1 MRSQDAVPDELEIIP
16 DGEKSRPHS
25 RTNDKGLNTAREG
38 SPIPKTVVQKLDPT
52 SPSHGEV
59 PGTTAYSIRAADAA
73 PDVITKIRDP
83 EEEIA
88 EQKQFLKPN
97 ETPIPKIVQ
106 PKAESEWSQGEV
118 LALKPY
124 EVDKENTTTNAV
136 EQGDMSG

>member
-16 DGEKSRPHS
+16 DGEKSRPYS
-25 RTNDKGLNTAREG
+25 RANDKDRNTAREG
-38 SPIPKTVVQKLDPT
+38 SPIPITVVQKLDPT

-59 PGTTAYSIRAADAA
+59 PGTTAYSVRAADAA

-83 EEEIA
+83 EEEIEA
-88 EQKQFLKPN
+88 QKKSLTPN

-106 PKAESEWSQGEV
+106 SKAEPEWSHGEV

-124 EVDKENTTTNAV
+124 ESNKENPTANTV
-136 EQGDMSG
+136 KQGDTSG

>member
-16 DGEKSRPHS
+16 DGEKSRPYS
-25 RTNDKGLNTAREG
+25 RANEDRNTARGG
-38 SPIPKTVVQKLDPT
+38 SPIPKTVIQKLDPT

-59 PGTTAYSIRAADAA
+59 PGTTAYSARAADAA

-88 EQKQFLKPN
+88 AQKNSLKPS
-97 ETPIPKIVQ
+97 EIPIPKIVQ
-106 PKAESEWSQGEV
+106 PGAESEWSPGEV

-124 EVDKENTTTNAV
+124 EPSKENPTANAMK
-136 EQGDMSG
+136 QGDVSG

>member
-16 DGEKSRPHS
+16 DGEKSRPYS
-25 RTNDKGLNTAREG
+25 RANDQDRNTARGG

-59 PGTTAYSIRAADAA
+59 PGTIAYSVRAADAA

-88 EQKQFLKPN
+88 AQKKSLKPN
-97 ETPIPKIVQ
+97 KTPIPKIVQ
-106 PKAESEWSQGEV
+106 PKAESEWSHGEA

-124 EVDKENTTTNAV
+124 ESSKENLTANAV
-136 EQGDMSG
+136 KQGDISG

>member
-16 DGEKSRPHS
+16 DGEKSRPYS
-25 RTNDKGLNTAREG
+25 RANDRDRNTARGG

-59 PGTTAYSIRAADAA
+59 PGTTAYSVRAADAA

-88 EQKQFLKPN
+88 AQKKALKPS

-106 PKAESEWSQGEV
+106 PRAESEWSHGEV

-124 EVDKENTTTNAV
+124 EPSKETSTANAV
-136 EQGDMSG
+136 RQGDVSG

>member
-16 DGEKSRPHS
+16 DGEKSRPYS
-25 RTNDKGLNTAREG
+25 RANDKDRHTARGG

-59 PGTTAYSIRAADAA
+59 PGTTAYSVRAADAA

-88 EQKQFLKPN
+88 AQKNSLKPN
-97 ETPIPKIVQ
+97 EKPIPKIIQ
-106 PKAESEWSQGEV
+106 PRAESEWSHGEG
-118 LALKPY
+118 LALEPY
-124 EVDKENTTTNAV
+124 EPSKENPTANAV
-136 EQGDMSG
+136 KQGDVSG

>member
-16 DGEKSRPHS
+16 DGEKSRPYS
-25 RTNDKGLNTAREG
+25 GTNDKGLNTAREG
-38 SPIPKTVVQKLDPT
+38 SPIPITVVQKLDPI

-59 PGTTAYSIRAADAA
+59 PGTTAYSVRAADAA

-88 EQKQFLKPN
+88 EHNQFLKAN

-106 PKAESEWSQGEV
+106 PKAESEWSQGED

-124 EVDKENTTTNAV
+124 EVDKENSTTNAV
-136 EQGDMSG
+136 KQGDMSG